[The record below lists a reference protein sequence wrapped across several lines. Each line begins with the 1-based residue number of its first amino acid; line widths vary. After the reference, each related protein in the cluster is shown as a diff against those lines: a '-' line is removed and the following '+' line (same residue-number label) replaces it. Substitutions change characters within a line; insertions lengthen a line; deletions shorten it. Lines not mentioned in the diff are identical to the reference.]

1 MKNFL
6 LNWNYKK
13 QIVAEIMAYGCF
25 AMIGNAW
32 LGKKGSENEKVLSP
46 LKIVEQMPRRQ
57 KCFNALL
64 LSCFITDVA
73 ASVVLLKYLQ
83 NKIKE

>member
-13 QIVAEIMAYGCF
+13 QLAAEVMGYGCI

-32 LGKKGSENEKVLSP
+32 LGKKSTEKEKTLCP
-46 LKIVEQMPRRQ
+46 QKAIKQMPKKQ
-57 KCFNALL
+57 KCFNGLL
-64 LSCFITDVA
+64 ISCFITDVT
-73 ASVVLLKYLQ
+73 ASYFLLRYLQ
-83 NKIKE
+83 NKIR

>member
-13 QIVAEIMAYGCF
+13 QIVAEIMAYGCL

-32 LGKKGSENEKVLSP
+32 LGKKDAECEKVLSP
-46 LKIVEQMPRRQ
+46 VKMVEQMPKKQ

-64 LSCFITDVA
+64 LSCFVTDVA
-73 ASVVLLKYLQ
+73 ASVFLLKYLQ
-83 NKIKE
+83 SKLK